1 MRHVFLRRPITAGAQ
16 GMAKA
21 PRPARLVAPAG
32 RLQGRVSGA
41 PCARTRA
48 VPLTPVTAAAY
59 EDLRTAAR
67 AQEKSGGRLQRA
79 LPDARVWLDTVHPE
93 WHTDPALIREMAQFR
108 SHRQVRIGTAPAL
121 LQVVLVPPPLRV
133 VIPSATPERIPNSR
147 ANRCCSE
154 CADSLFRIL
163 LSKETAGRKERYGL
177 TALRMNR
184 PCRAE
189 NLS

>member
-79 LPDARVWLDTVHPE
+79 LPDARVWLDTVRVTRRRFASGWLNRTSLLYRQKGRGGGSGAYRGARWHHP
-93 WHTDPALIREMAQFR
+93 RE
-108 SHRQVRIGTAPAL
+108 L
-121 LQVVLVPPPLRV
+121 LDFFSGLRV
-133 VIPSATPERIPNSR
+133 RRLAVHSAIFLPSGNRMARAMEWVLPHTLPWGGLVVISGEV
-147 ANRCCSE
+147 
-154 CADSLFRIL
+154 
-163 LSKETAGRKERYGL
+163 G
-177 TALRMNR
+177 
-184 PCRAE
+184 
-189 NLS
+189 